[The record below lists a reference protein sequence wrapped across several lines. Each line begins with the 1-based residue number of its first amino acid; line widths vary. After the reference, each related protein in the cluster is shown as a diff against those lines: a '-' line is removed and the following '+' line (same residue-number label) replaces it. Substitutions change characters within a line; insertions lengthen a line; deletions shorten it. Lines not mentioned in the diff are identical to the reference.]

1 MQTYTHFRCVFDV
14 SSAENL
20 PNAWPALWCLR
31 RNAWGYGL
39 S

>member
-20 PNAWPALWCLR
+20 PNAWPAENGGVTLDHR
-31 RNAWGYGL
+31 AAV
-39 S
+39 